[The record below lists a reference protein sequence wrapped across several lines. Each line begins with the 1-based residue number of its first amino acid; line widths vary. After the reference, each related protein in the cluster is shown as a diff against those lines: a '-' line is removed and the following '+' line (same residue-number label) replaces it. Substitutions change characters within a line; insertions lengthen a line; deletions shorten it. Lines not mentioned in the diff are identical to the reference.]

1 MAEQL
6 PDTQKADSSNLSYPT
21 NGRSCTKAGDIALQA
36 TCGGFDSHTFHKI
49 ILTGK

>member
-21 NGRSCTKAGDIALQA
+21 NGRDAMVALCTCNAVVFCSIQ
-36 TCGGFDSHTFHKI
+36 TSSTNYFFV
-49 ILTGK
+49 